1 MPIENADLKVQP
13 ELALGA
19 PEYLSVLERY
29 RDQDPALVRLAVTE
43 AALITGLAVKTLEA
57 MRVEGR
63 GPAFMKLGRRVQY
76 RLADV
81 LAFMAANTFTNTR
94 EAKTARAG
102 GVA

>member
-1 MPIENADLKVQP
+1 MPIETPDLTVQTDLP
-13 ELALGA
+13 LGA
-19 PEYLSVLERY
+19 PAYARLLESY
-29 RDQDPALVRLAVTE
+29 AGLDPALIRLSPNDT
-43 AALITGLAVKTLEA
+43 ALITGLAPKTLEG

-81 LAFMAANTFTNTR
+81 IAFMAANTFTTTR